1 MTGFAQTIRKDW
13 HTNWIF
19 WVAATGA
26 NVIFIIAVGLKS
38 LPGLEPL
45 LDLSPRLG
53 PGDDAILFLSL
64 VDLVLNAIA
73 VGSLIQA
80 DGPAMRLADW
90 RLRPLD
96 PVQVLLAKLVSIFLF
111 LLAPRFAIGTFGGIL
126 LQFSPSDAMSASGIY
141 LMTYAFI
148 LTLLCALGAATKGLG
163 QLAGGLAFVVL
174 AGGLAFAFSNFF
186 ADYYFSNLF
195 AGYYPWEVLKI
206 GAGPAPV
213 LGTALLCSG
222 LTIALFMRRPAT
234 RARIAV
240 VFAVIAWVTW
250 ASSFRWL
257 TGPVSMPYVSG
268 QETPTSRAI
277 AIELAS
283 SRAIAFDELAS
294 YVDLM
299 VLMATG
305 GLKYKGSYLA
315 YRASFPSG
323 VAVRF
328 DAGYLAPE
336 GAALPFRISD
346 RLDNRPDPGRYL
358 TLGESTILTSNELR
372 LLALPSDIEK
382 GEHSRLSLRLQFTA
396 LTKDEELSPLTA
408 DGRFHRIGSHLSCR
422 TYSETESYRKVECA
436 APSPPLC
443 IVVEEQGEGTPR
455 SYTMVSCPV
464 GTWTRYVRWPLPYS
478 FARVEISEDSTG
490 LSVWK
495 ESGSFERRMTLTADD
510 LSRAKVD
517 GSRVQAAL
525 SEAVGE
531 R

>member
-1 MTGFAQTIRKDW
+1 MTGFVQTIRKDW

-19 WVAATGA
+19 WATATGA
-26 NVIFIIAVGLKS
+26 NANFFIAVVLKS
-38 LPGLEPL
+38 LPGDHE
-45 LDLSPRLG
+45 SFWG
-53 PGDDAILFLSL
+53 PGDIPILMLSL

-80 DGPAMRLADW
+80 DGPATRLADW
-90 RLRPLD
+90 RSRPLD

-148 LTLLCALGAATKGLG
+148 LTLFCALGAATKGLG
-163 QLAGGLAFVVL
+163 QLALGGGLAFV
-174 AGGLAFAFSNFF
+174 FSV
-186 ADYYFSNLF
+186 LF
-195 AGYYPWEVLKI
+195 AVYSPWKDLKI

-213 LGTALLCSG
+213 LVSALLCSG
-222 LTIALFMRRPAT
+222 LTIALFMRRADT

-240 VFAVIAWVTW
+240 VFAVIAWVPSL
-250 ASSFRWL
+250 SSFRS
-257 TGPVSMPYVSG
+257 TRQVSIPYVSG

-283 SRAIAFDELAS
+283 SRAIAIELAS
-294 YVDLM
+294 SRAIAIDEVASYMGETDLIR
-299 VLMATG
+299 TQN
-305 GLKYKGSYLA
+305 LKHKGAYLA

-328 DAGYLAPE
+328 DAGHLAPE

-346 RLDNRPDPGRYL
+346 RLDNRPYPGRYQAW
-358 TLGESTILTSNELR
+358 GDWDSTIFTSNKLR
-372 LLALPSDIEK
+372 LLALQSDIEK
-382 GEHSRLSLRLQFTA
+382 GEHSILSLRLQFTA
-396 LTKDEELSPLTA
+396 FTKEEELSPLTA

-422 TYSETESYRKVECA
+422 TYSEPDPYRKVECA
-436 APSPPLC
+436 APSPPPC
-443 IVVEEQGEGTPR
+443 IVVEEPGEGPR
-455 SYTMVSCPV
+455 DYLMDTCPV

-478 FARVEISEDSTG
+478 FARVGGYEDVSR

-495 ESGSFERRMTLTADD
+495 ESGSFERRMTLKADD

-517 GSRVQAAL
+517 GSRVQAAV